1 MSKNRLT
8 LEFHCHTSASKDS
21 LTRPEDLIKVARKKG
36 LDRLVIT
43 DHNSIAGA
51 VAAQKLDP
59 ELVIVGE
66 EIMTTRGEILAAFVQ
81 EEIPAGLTPQETI
94 KRLRE
99 QGAFISV
106 SHPYDTH
113 RKGGW
118 LEKDLF
124 EIPPLVDA
132 IEVFNSRCMDPRFNT
147 RAKAFAEKHNI
158 PGTVGSDAH
167 GAFEVGKS
175 VMLLDPFQGPDQMRK
190 VIRQAKVRTKLSP
203 WWVHLVSRYASIKK
217 KMS

>member
-1 MSKNRLT
+1 MLT
-8 LEFHCHTSASKDS
+8 LEFHCHTHASKDS
-21 LTRPEDLIKVARKKG
+21 LTRPEDLVRGARKRG

-51 VAAQKLDP
+51 RAAQKLDP

-66 EIMTTRGEILAAFVQ
+66 EIMTTKGEILAAYVQ

-94 KRLRE
+94 RILKE

-118 LEKDLF
+118 LEADLL
-124 EIPPLVDA
+124 EIILQVDA
-132 IEVFNSRCMDPRFNT
+132 IEVFNSRCMDPRFNHK
-147 RAKAFAEKHNI
+147 AKAFAEKHDL

-167 GAFEVGKS
+167 GVFEVGRS
-175 VMLLDPFQGPDQMRK
+175 VLLLDQFGGPEGMRK
-190 VIRQAKVRTKLSP
+190 VIRQAKIQTRLSP
-203 WWVHLVSRYASIKK
+203 WWVHLVSRYASIRK
-217 KMS
+217 KMG

>member
-1 MSKNRLT
+1 MLT
-8 LEFHCHTSASKDS
+8 LEFHCHTHASKDS
-21 LTRPEDLIKVARKKG
+21 LTRPEDLIRVARQKG

-51 VAAQKLDP
+51 KAAQALDP

-94 KRLRE
+94 KILRE

-118 LEKDLF
+118 LERDLLA
-124 EIPPLVDA
+124 IAPLVDA
-132 IEVFNSRCMDPRFNT
+132 IEVFNSRCLDPRFNQK
-147 RAKAFAEKHNI
+147 AKAFAEKHNL

-167 GAFEVGKS
+167 GLIEVGKS
-175 VMLLDPFQGPDQMRK
+175 VLLLDPFTGPDEMRK
-190 VIRQAKVRTKLSP
+190 VIRQAKARTKLSP
-203 WWVHLVSRYASIKK
+203 WWVHLISRYASMKK
-217 KMS
+217 KMK